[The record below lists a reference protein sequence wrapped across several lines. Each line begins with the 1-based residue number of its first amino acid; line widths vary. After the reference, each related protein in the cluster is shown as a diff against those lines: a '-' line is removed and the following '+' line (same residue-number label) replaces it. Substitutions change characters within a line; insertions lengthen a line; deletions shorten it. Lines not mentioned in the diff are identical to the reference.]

1 LRQDAGAVPSPGS
14 ERRRVGFF
22 EDVLRRTGA
31 FAFAFEG
38 RLVSRVTGRFARA
51 GRVAVVR
58 VVLVP
63 PPRASGGWLE
73 RWGEAAA
80 ARIGVS
86 Q

>member
-1 LRQDAGAVPSPGS
+1 MPSPGS

-31 FAFAFEG
+31 FAFDFAG
-38 RLVSRVTGRFARA
+38 RLGVSRVTGRFARA
-51 GRVAVVR
+51 GRVAFVR

-63 PPRASGGWLE
+63 PPRPSGGWLE

>member
-1 LRQDAGAVPSPGS
+1 MRQDAAASPGS

-22 EDVLRRTGA
+22 ADVLRLTGA
-31 FAFAFEG
+31 FFAFAG
-38 RLVSRVTGRFARA
+38 RLGVSRVTGRFARA
-51 GRVAVVR
+51 GRPALVR
-58 VVLVP
+58 GFVP
-63 PPRASGGWLE
+63 DARASGGWLE